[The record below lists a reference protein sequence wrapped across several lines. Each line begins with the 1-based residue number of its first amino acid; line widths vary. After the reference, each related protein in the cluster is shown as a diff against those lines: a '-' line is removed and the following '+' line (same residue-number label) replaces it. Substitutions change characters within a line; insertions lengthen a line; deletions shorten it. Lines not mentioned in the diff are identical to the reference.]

1 VKNFAAFLKKDDG
14 ESTTNEKRDYATFA
28 YRIISKALNL
38 IPTDMSVEN
47 LKFKLDDNGKK
58 ATIDIKKLVLSDKEL
73 ETSIN
78 VQTNTLPNVGK
89 LFRRSAII
97 KYIQIFNKDTGAIK
111 VPYFDERYNL
121 KSSFD
126 SIRLNIEN
134 IDSGGKC
141 ILMATLRLPTLG

>member
-58 ATIDIKKLVLSDKEL
+58 S
-73 ETSIN
+73 N
-78 VQTNTLPNVGK
+78 
-89 LFRRSAII
+89 
-97 KYIQIFNKDTGAIK
+97 Y
-111 VPYFDERYNL
+111 
-121 KSSFD
+121 
-126 SIRLNIEN
+126 
-134 IDSGGKC
+134 
-141 ILMATLRLPTLG
+141 

>member
-1 VKNFAAFLKKDDG
+1 
-14 ESTTNEKRDYATFA
+14 
-28 YRIISKALNL
+28 
-38 IPTDMSVEN
+38 MSVEN

-78 VQTNTLPNVGK
+78 VQTNTLPSVGK
-89 LFRRSAII
+89 LAVSQIRAII
-97 KYIQIFNKDTGAIK
+97 KSTFKSLTEIPG

-134 IDSGGKC
+134 IDKSGGKLH
-141 ILMATLRLPTLG
+141 IDGSLRLPTLG

>member
-1 VKNFAAFLKKDDG
+1 MPL
-14 ESTTNEKRDYATFA
+14 A

-78 VQTNTLPNVGK
+78 VKP
-89 LFRRSAII
+89 
-97 KYIQIFNKDTGAIK
+97 
-111 VPYFDERYNL
+111 
-121 KSSFD
+121 
-126 SIRLNIEN
+126 
-134 IDSGGKC
+134 
-141 ILMATLRLPTLG
+141 ILLPTLEN

>member
-1 VKNFAAFLKKDDG
+1 MV
-14 ESTTNEKRDYATFA
+14 
-28 YRIISKALNL
+28 
-38 IPTDMSVEN
+38 
-47 LKFKLDDNGKK
+47 K

-89 LFRRSAII
+89 LAVSQIRNN
-97 KYIQIFNKDTGAIK
+97 KVDIQIFNKDTGAIK

-134 IDSGGKC
+134 IDSGGKLHIDGYTSITNFRINHPKRQRC
-141 ILMATLRLPTLG
+141 CH

>member
-1 VKNFAAFLKKDDG
+1 MVQLIQKGNVKNFAAFLKKDNG
-14 ESTTNEKRDYATFA
+14 ESTTNEKRLCHFA

-78 VQTNTLPNVGK
+78 VKP
-89 LFRRSAII
+89 
-97 KYIQIFNKDTGAIK
+97 
-111 VPYFDERYNL
+111 
-121 KSSFD
+121 
-126 SIRLNIEN
+126 
-134 IDSGGKC
+134 
-141 ILMATLRLPTLG
+141 ILLPTLEN